1 MKIILLDT
9 YPVRR
14 GSQVF
19 FEELGQTL
27 LEKGIDVKKVY
38 LYKYES
44 DVKIHL
50 NKQDVVLNGEQN
62 HLFEKFPTV
71 QPSLL
76 IKLIKIVNDFKPEV
90 IILNGSRTL
99 KYAAFAKPFF
109 KQKTK
114 LIYRIIDSV
123 VFWNP
128 SSIKQFY
135 YKNIIHKKIESLFY
149 NEIN

>member
-71 QPSLL
+71 QPSFSPTSLPTAL
-76 IKLIKIVNDFKPEV
+76 PSIEPTIQPTREPSCRPSI
-90 IILNGSRTL
+90 
-99 KYAAFAKPFF
+99 A
-109 KQKTK
+109 
-114 LIYRIIDSV
+114 
-123 VFWNP
+123 P
-128 SSIKQFY
+128 SSQPSVIPSIQPS
-135 YKNIIHKKIESLFY
+135 NHPTASPSCQPR
-149 NEIN
+149 